1 MEEKDQ
7 NCVDECKI
15 NMGKLI
21 QMVSHQLKRRNVS
34 PAANGELTNIQ
45 RNILGYILMNS
56 IHRDVFQKELEEE
69 FHIRK
74 STVTGILQLMEKNG
88 FIAREPVPS
97 DARQK
102 KIVPTP
108 KAEAYRGEVLAKI
121 LKIEERLAKG
131 IPEEDYKT
139 CKRVLLQ
146 MLRTLKE
153 DEKE

>member
-108 KAEAYRGEVLAKI
+108 KAEAYRGEVKFRR
-121 LKIEERLAKG
+121 LKKG
-131 IPEEDYKT
+131 WQKVS
-139 CKRVLLQ
+139 RR
-146 MLRTLKE
+146 RTIRPASECSCRCSGL
-153 DEKE
+153 

>member
-34 PAANGELTNIQ
+34 PAANGELTNMQ

-74 STVTGILQLMEKNG
+74 STVTGILQLMEKNDL
-88 FIAREPVPS
+88 IRRESVAS
-97 DARQK
+97 DARLKSLIPTK
-102 KIVPTP
+102 KAADLDAQIGEFLRQTEQRLTHGLSDEQLAQFIQT
-108 KAEAYRGEVLAKI
+108 AEHMYANLDR
-121 LKIEERLAKG
+121 
-131 IPEEDYKT
+131 
-139 CKRVLLQ
+139 
-146 MLRTLKE
+146 
-153 DEKE
+153 

>member
-1 MEEKDQ
+1 M
-7 NCVDECKI
+7 
-15 NMGKLI
+15 
-21 QMVSHQLKRRNVS
+21 
-34 PAANGELTNIQ
+34 
-45 RNILGYILMNS
+45 
-56 IHRDVFQKELEEE
+56 
-69 FHIRK
+69 
-74 STVTGILQLMEKNG
+74 TGILQLMEKNG

-121 LKIEERLAKG
+121 QKIEERLAKG